1 MKFFPSALLFA
12 ALSLVGVSAK
22 NVHPR
27 EFYEQKFI
35 DWMKEHN
42 MEFKSGVEFVER
54 LAIFSNNHDYIE
66 EINAQNLPYTL
77 GHNQFSH
84 MTRDEFARYNKLGVY
99 SNYSPYATEKS
110 GVEGPTPT
118 FRRQHPRRNVKG
130 DDVIV
135 DWTTKGAVTPVKN
148 QGQCGSCWS
157 FSTTGSMEGAYF
169 LKNGKLVSFSE
180 EMLVECDTVDS
191 GCMGGLMDNA
201 FGWIQKNGGLMSEDD
216 YPYTSS
222 TGMAGK
228 CKADASK
235 IVDGSAPT
243 KFTDL
248 KQSDDAMTAALDQ
261 QPVSIAIEADQQS
274 FQFYSGGVLTA
285 KCGTNLDHGVLAV
298 GYGTLDGTDYYK
310 VKNSWG
316 ESWGDQ
322 GYILLERN
330 SKQRGGQCGMLMA
343 ASYPSF

>member
-1 MKFFPSALLFA
+1 MKFIPSTLLFA
-12 ALSLVGVSAK
+12 ALALVGVSAK
-22 NVHPR
+22 NIHPR
-27 EFYEQKFI
+27 EFYEEKFI
-35 DWMKEHN
+35 EWMKDFD

-54 LAIFSNNHDYIE
+54 LAIYSKNHDYIE
-66 EINAQNLPYTL
+66 EINAQDLPYKL

-84 MTRDEFARYNKLGVY
+84 MTQDEFARYNRLGVY
-99 SNYSPYATEKS
+99 SNYSPYETNKS
-110 GVEGPTPT
+110 GVQGPTPT
-118 FRRQHPRRNVKG
+118 FRRQHLKG
-130 DDVIV
+130 DDVTV

-157 FSTTGSMEGAYF
+157 FSTTGALEGAYF
-169 LKNGKLVSFSE
+169 LKNNKLVSFSE
-180 EMLVECDTVDS
+180 EMLVECDNVDS

-201 FGWIQKNGGLMSEDD
+201 FKWIKSNGGLMTEDD

-222 TGMAGK
+222 AGRSGT
-228 CKADASK
+228 CKADESK
-235 IVDGSAPT
+235 VVSGSAPT
-243 KFTDL
+243 KYTDL
-248 KQSDDAMTAALDQ
+248 QQSDDAMTSALDQ

-274 FQFYSGGVLTA
+274 FQFYSSGVLTA

-316 ESWGDQ
+316 ESWGDK

-343 ASYPSF
+343 ASYPTL